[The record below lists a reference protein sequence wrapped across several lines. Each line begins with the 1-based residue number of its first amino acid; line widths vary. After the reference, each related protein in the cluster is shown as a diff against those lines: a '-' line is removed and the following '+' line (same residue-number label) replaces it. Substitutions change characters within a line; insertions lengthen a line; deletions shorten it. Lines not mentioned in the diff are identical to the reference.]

1 MQAKPAVEVI
11 REAYSNPAN
20 PQNLRLAHNGKQN
33 AIAAWDAELNR
44 FVMVASATIDGKWVT
59 VPYELLVNG
68 ERVVSEWFEVERQ
81 DEAR

>member
-44 FVMVASATIDGKWVT
+44 
-59 VPYELLVNG
+59 YELLVNG